1 MIIMGIF
8 LYFNWMTKIIVY
20 FSSLF
25 GGFYGFLVLFC
36 ENVGNTNGKAYNES
50 IFCI

>member
-1 MIIMGIF
+1 
-8 LYFNWMTKIIVY
+8 MTKIIVY

-25 GGFYGFLVLFC
+25 GGFTVLVLFC

>member
-1 MIIMGIF
+1 F

-25 GGFYGFLVLFC
+25 GGFTGF
-36 ENVGNTNGKAYNES
+36 
-50 IFCI
+50 